1 MGLDTHFSRWG
12 WIPILANHGYIVQV
26 YFGGLTHLDLVIPR
40 GAQALHASELFTRFW
55 GPGASHT
62 VRTYGRPSPEPR

>member
-1 MGLDTHFSRWG
+1 MGLDTHFLTGLDTHSCKPW
-12 WIPILANHGYIVQV
+12 LHVQIF
-26 YFGGLTHLDLVIPR
+26 FGGLTHLDLVIPR
-40 GAQALHASELFTRFW
+40 GAQALHASELFTKFW